1 MLPLLA
7 LLPAQ
12 SGVLDLS
19 AEEALKAPVTFK
31 MRAMRMPLAL
41 AEISTKSNVKISS
54 GPEFDNEP
62 LIVIVNDVPLA
73 DLMAQTAKAAGGEWI
88 KVNGEYRML
97 RPSSLTEKFKVQERV
112 WVQRSMQ
119 AAQAGEG
126 SPGRNAIF
134 ETAFREGVAEAA
146 AAAGQTPTK
155 PEKDPIAEAMRAAIY
170 RIVTPATVSNLSPLD
185 RVVFADRPSMWQIPA
200 GGAGNELLRLAVNQW
215 KSQKAA
221 AEAAAK
227 PDTGTATDPD
237 EEIPDMEMPSF
248 AGMFGRPQSAV
259 APNALRV
266 IVKFDQPFE
275 ISIAPPGGGGFM
287 GMFMGA
293 MSRAFAEDGQPE
305 KPDPNKRVYADF
317 PEQSIALRAFDVT
330 EHEIKLTN
338 PERPITIKAPYDGFA
353 NLTKMFSTQSPSAIT
368 ASPEFENMINRPDQF
383 DPLGFFASDFLF
395 ALAEDQKTNIVAV
408 PTDEMF
414 EAGFSVMSG
423 PPEAPTMPGY
433 VKLLNE
439 SDQMTITKDGTF
451 LRIEPTWKVRGLW
464 VRANRVAMRKAI
476 DQSREKLSMTLDER
490 AEYAMA
496 NPDLTPAITMMYGM
510 VTSMDMMNMFSMSQ
524 NFHDLRFYGS
534 LGNVQ
539 RQALAMGQPLLYSAL
554 SPVQKA
560 AAQRMVVQ
568 QPNFDFMGMMAFDD
582 PDAVPKQPENEV
594 PEDVEVTDL
603 VTAPIERGM
612 RFLATSEGETVVRIA
627 ENNGFPIRLPAMG
640 AAMFGMMKESLQ
652 SPELAAFG
660 EKVPDFNQLYLG
672 QRQVISLRLFF
683 SPTLARTT
691 KFHDD
696 RFSTQKLSY
705 DALPKAFRDAAEK
718 ASGRMREGMRPD
730 ETP

>member
-1 MLPLLA
+1 

-19 AEEALKAPVTFK
+19 AEEALKAPVTLK

-41 AEISTKSNVKISS
+41 AEISAKSNVKISS

-97 RPSSLTEKFKVQERV
+97 RPSTLTEKFKVQERV
-112 WVQRSMQ
+112 WVQKSMQ

-126 SPGRNAIF
+126 SRGRNSIF

-146 AAAGQTPTK
+146 AAAGQTPGK
-155 PEKDPIAEAMRAAIY
+155 PKKDPNAEAMRAAIF

-215 KSQKAA
+215 KAHKAA
-221 AEAAAK
+221 QGGAQ
-227 PDTGTATDPD
+227 PDTGTRPDTD
-237 EEIPDMEMPSF
+237 EGSSTIEIPSF
-248 AGMFGRPQSAV
+248 AGMFGNSLSEVP
-259 APNALRV
+259 PNALRV
-266 IVKFDQPFE
+266 VVKFDEPYGVS
-275 ISIAPPGGGGFM
+275 ISPPGGGFM

-293 MSRAFAEDGQPE
+293 MGRALAEGGQPE
-305 KPDPNKRVYADF
+305 KPDPNKPVYADF
-317 PEQSIALRAFDVT
+317 PEENIALRAFDVA
-330 EHEIKLTN
+330 EHTIKLEN
-338 PERPITIKAPYDGFA
+338 PERTITVKAPYDGFA
-353 NLTKMFSTQSPSAIT
+353 NLMKMFSSQSPSAFA
-368 ASPEFENMINRPDQF
+368 ASPEFENMINKPDQF
-383 DPLGFFASDFLF
+383 DPLGFFASDFLL

-423 PPEAPTMPGY
+423 PPEAPTLPGY
-433 VKLLNE
+433 VNLLNE

-554 SPVQKA
+554 SPAQKA

-568 QPNFDFMGMMAFDD
+568 EPNFDFTSMMAFGD
-582 PDAVPKQPENEV
+582 PDAVAKPPENEV
-594 PEDVEVTDL
+594 PEDIEITDL

-612 RFLATSEGETVVRIA
+612 RFLATSEGEPVVRIA

-640 AAMFGMMKESLQ
+640 AAMFGMMKESIQ

-660 EKVPDFNQLYLG
+660 DKVPDFNQLYLG

-691 KFHDD
+691 KFNDD
-696 RFSTQKLSY
+696 RFSAQKLSY
-705 DALPKAFRDAAEK
+705 DALPKAFREAAEK

>member
-19 AEEALKAPVTFK
+19 AEEALKAPVTLK

-41 AEISTKSNVKISS
+41 AEISAKSNVKVSS

-73 DLMAQTAKAAGGEWI
+73 DLMMQTAKAAGGEWI

-112 WVQRSMQ
+112 WVQKSMQ

-126 SPGRNAIF
+126 APSRNSIF
-134 ETAFREGVAEAA
+134 ESAFREGVAEAA

-155 PEKDPIAEAMRAAIY
+155 PEKDPVAEAIRAAVY

-215 KSQKAA
+215 KAQKAA
-221 AEAAAK
+221 QGAEK

-237 EEIPDMEMPSF
+237 EEIPDIAMPSF
-248 AGMFGRPQSAV
+248 AGMFGRPQSDV

-266 IVKFDQPFE
+266 IVKFEQPFE

-287 GMFMGA
+287 GMFTGA
-293 MSRAFAEDGQPE
+293 MSRALLAGEQPE
-305 KPDPNKRVYADF
+305 KPDPNKPVYADF
-317 PEQSIALRAFDVT
+317 PEQGVALRAFDVT

-353 NLTKMFSTQSPSAIT
+353 NLMKMFSSQSPSAIT
-368 ASPEFENMINRPDQF
+368 ASPEFENMISKPDQF

-464 VRANRVAMRKAI
+464 VRANRVALRKAI
-476 DQSREKLSMTLDER
+476 DRSHEKLSMTLDER

-510 VTSMDMMNMFSMSQ
+510 VTAVDMMNMFSMNQS
-524 NFHDLRFYGS
+524 FHDLRFYGS

-539 RQALAMGQPLLYSAL
+539 RQALAMGQPLLYSVL
-554 SPVQKA
+554 SPAQKA

-568 QPNFDFMGMMAFDD
+568 DPNFDFSSVMALGD
-582 PDAVPKQPENEV
+582 PEAMVKPPENEV
-594 PEDVEVTDL
+594 PEDIEVTDL
-603 VTAPIERGM
+603 VTAPIERTM

-640 AAMFGMMKESLQ
+640 PAMFGLMKESLQ
-652 SPELAAFG
+652 SPDLAAFG
-660 EKVPDFNQLYLG
+660 DKVPDFNQLYLG

-691 KFHDD
+691 KFNDD
-696 RFSTQKLSY
+696 RFSSQKMSY

>member
-31 MRAMRMPLAL
+31 MRALRMPLAL
-41 AEISTKSNVKISS
+41 AEISTKSNVKLSS

-73 DLMAQTAKAAGGEWI
+73 DLMIQTAKAAGGEWI

-126 SPGRNAIF
+126 APSRNAIF
-134 ETAFREGVAEAA
+134 ESAIREGVAEASA
-146 AAAGQTPTK
+146 ALGQTPRK
-155 PEKDPIAEAMRAAIY
+155 PEKDPVAEAMRAAIY
-170 RIVTPATVSNLSPLD
+170 RIVSPAVVTNLSPLD
-185 RVVFADRPSMWQIPA
+185 RIVFADRPSMWQIPA
-200 GGAGNELLRLAVNQW
+200 GGAGNEVLRLAVNQW
-215 KSQKAA
+215 KAQKKAA
-221 AEAAAK
+221 QGVEK
-227 PDTGTATDPD
+227 PSTGTDPD
-237 EEIPDMEMPSF
+237 EEMPDIEMPSF
-248 AGMFGRPQSAV
+248 AGMFGRPQSNV

-266 IVKFDQPFE
+266 IVKFDQAFE

-287 GMFMGA
+287 GMFTGA
-293 MSRAFAEDGQPE
+293 MSRALLAGEQPE
-305 KPDPNKRVYADF
+305 KPDPNKPVYADF

-338 PERPITIKAPYDGFA
+338 PERPIAVKAPYDGFS
-353 NLTKMFSTQSPSAIT
+353 NLMKMFSTQSPSALT
-368 ASPEFENMINRPDQF
+368 SSPEFENLISKPDQF

-395 ALAEDQKTNIVAV
+395 TLAEDQKTNIVAV

-423 PPEAPTMPGY
+423 PPEAPTLPGY
-433 VKLLNE
+433 VKLLNG

-464 VRANRVAMRKAI
+464 IRANRVAMRKAI

-510 VTSMDMMNMFSMSQ
+510 VSSVDMMNMFSMNQ

-568 QPNFDFMGMMAFDD
+568 EPNFDFMGLMSFGD
-582 PDAVPKQPENEV
+582 PDSVAKPPENEV

-603 VTAPIERGM
+603 VTAPIERTM
-612 RFLATSEGETVVRIA
+612 RFLATSEGEPVVRIA

-640 AAMFGMMKESLQ
+640 AAMFGTMKEALQ
-652 SPELAAFG
+652 SPDLAAFG
-660 EKVPDFNQLYLG
+660 EKVPDFSQLYLG

-683 SPTLARTT
+683 SPTLVRTT
-691 KFHDD
+691 KFNDD
-696 RFSTQKLSY
+696 RFSAQKVSY

-718 ASGRMREGMRPD
+718 SSRRMREGMRPD